1 MWTIN
6 HATYLELLRKKGGF
20 LCREETLEEI
30 FSPWFEVEYDYPFP
44 LLCKTLGAYS
54 HLFSWKFHL
63 LPQYKTPRKSRCKKI
78 SINARKENHVPFSS
92 SFRKSVEPKVG
103 EELSTW
109 RLHSVLQLLQ
119 QRQNEKAVKQELYYH
134 SWKIIDHVMRSRN
147 SKKLLCPIF
156 TVWQKKNLPRVLWK
170 YDF

>member
-1 MWTIN
+1 MFFQ
-6 HATYLELLRKKGGF
+6 HTYDRVFLPIQKLIKGQKYRRKCVDNKSRNLFGTTAKKGGI
-20 LCREETLEEI
+20 LMQRGNVGGNL
-30 FSPWFEVEYDYPFP
+30 FSLIRSRIWLPISFALQNF
-44 LLCKTLGAYS
+44 GAYS

-109 RLHSVLQLLQ
+109 RLQC
-119 QRQNEKAVKQELYYH
+119 NYY
-134 SWKIIDHVMRSRN
+134 SRDKMRR
-147 SKKLLCPIF
+147 L
-156 TVWQKKNLPRVLWK
+156 
-170 YDF
+170 

>member
-1 MWTIN
+1 MQRGN
-6 HATYLELLRKKGGF
+6 VGGN
-20 LCREETLEEI
+20 L
-30 FSPWFEVEYDYPFP
+30 FSLIRSRIWLPISFA
-44 LLCKTLGAYS
+44 LQTLGAYS

-156 TVWQKKNLPRVLWK
+156 TVWQKTLLFCPGSFENMISSSANESLIDALIS
-170 YDF
+170 